1 MIVLASAIYQPRTS
15 LALSVPI
22 LRCWQLTACVFQ
34 STEAFLR
41 DPDDLYL
48 LRLAAGSISGV
59 LTNIDADGAPAMA
72 FHGDPSLMAWDP
84 ASGDHGDSESST
96 SDNRTSRK
104 LGH

>member
-1 MIVLASAIYQPRTS
+1 M
-15 LALSVPI
+15 
-22 LRCWQLTACVFQ
+22 FQ

-41 DPDDLYL
+41 DPQDLYL

-84 ASGDHGDSESST
+84 ASGDHGDNEISMSDSSENEKKQGTMGDSK
-96 SDNRTSRK
+96 SREQGQREIVV
-104 LGH
+104 LE